1 MITGIA
7 AAGFGLGAVFMSEVA
22 EQLLST
28 GRNVLDLM
36 TIVGVGYG
44 LIIVVLSTF
53 VVQPASD
60 QTGKNATDVKP
71 AAFLKSP
78 VFQKLF
84 IGIFLGTFAG
94 LLVIGSLK
102 LIGGQ
107 ADVTTGHLLLGVS
120 VFAVANFAGRLTW
133 GFLSDYTGAS
143 MGIFLALLFSGRG
156 HSRL

>member
-1 MITGIA
+1 
-7 AAGFGLGAVFMSEVA
+7 MSEVA

-53 VVQPASD
+53 VVQPPVHR
-60 QTGKNATDVKP
+60 TRPEKIATDVKP

-102 LIGGQ
+102 TNWRTSGCNHRTSASGCIGICRGQ
-107 ADVTTGHLLLGVS
+107 LRRPAYLGDS
-120 VFAVANFAGRLTW
+120 
-133 GFLSDYTGAS
+133 
-143 MGIFLALLFSGRG
+143 
-156 HSRL
+156 